1 MKGRR
6 TVREYLRHAGP
17 ATLADAVDDLARR
30 SGAAPDRCARALLS
44 PGQYE
49 TWRRW
54 RSGWFDHTCPADARR
69 PERRGVDGGP
79 GEG

>member
-1 MKGRR
+1 ML
-6 TVREYLRHAGP
+6 EYLRHASP
-17 ATLADAVDDLARR
+17 ATLADAVDALARR

-49 TWRRW
+49 GWRRW
-54 RSGWFDHTCPADARR
+54 RAGVCLPDARR